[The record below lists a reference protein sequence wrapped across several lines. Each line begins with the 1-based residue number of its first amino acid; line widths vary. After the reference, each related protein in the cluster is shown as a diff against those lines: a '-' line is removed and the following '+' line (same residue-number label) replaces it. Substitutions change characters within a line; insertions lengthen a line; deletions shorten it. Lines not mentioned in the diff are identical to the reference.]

1 MTETDAAARS
11 ARRAA
16 LFGPASGRHRAAQ
29 PIPRRQDDEGSSRA
43 AGDLATGPAI
53 LAADRAV
60 LQSGSLTQL
69 EQQVLGILA
78 ASTKRTVA
86 DLQAGELASDGS
98 LALDSML
105 AVFVCRIVA
114 RVLGPDGWTRL
125 RGNCEPKDLVS
136 VRSVSGVIAR
146 LRRAV
151 VVA

>member
-1 MTETDAAARS
+1 M
-11 ARRAA
+11 
-16 LFGPASGRHRAAQ
+16 
-29 PIPRRQDDEGSSRA
+29 
-43 AGDLATGPAI
+43 
-53 LAADRAV
+53 

-78 ASTKRTVA
+78 ASTQRTVA
-86 DLQAGELASDGS
+86 DLQAGELAGDGS

-105 AVFVCRIVA
+105 AVFVCRVVA

-125 RGNCEPKDLVS
+125 RGNCEPKDFVS